1 MTSQTTTTP
10 ETLDS
15 QSSQPRQPNTVQ
27 VFARHETFHPR
38 FGWLK
43 KGFDK
48 AAQDSGI
55 FLREDAPVLL
65 GVGKNMV
72 RSIRYWCSAF
82 KILENDSPTD
92 FGMKLLGSGGWDEY
106 LEDTASLWLLH
117 WKLLEAPSIATAWDF
132 TFNQFRSVEFTQETL
147 FERLR
152 SYNDGFSKSIADG
165 SLKKDIACLIRMYV
179 KQSGSKS
186 VVNEDML
193 DCPFAELGA
202 IATSGDSRHYTF
214 RIGSKPTLPASIVIY
229 ACLSYAARMNPTA
242 RTIPIANLLYQN
254 SSPGLVFKLN
264 ERAIC
269 DAVEKVTRQFPF
281 SSQRGSVSPTE
292 TLRERGKPQIA
303 VSDAA
308 GQLQFSFEEAPQQ
321 LAESIL
327 DRYYHSSQ
335 LVEND

>member
-15 QSSQPRQPNTVQ
+15 QSSQPRQPNTAQ

-48 AAQDSGI
+48 AAQDPGI

-92 FGMKLLGSGGWDEY
+92 FGMKLLGAGGWDEY

-117 WKLLEAPSIATAWDF
+117 WKLLEPPSIATAWDF

-147 FERLR
+147 FDRLR

-165 SLKKDIACLIRMYV
+165 SLKKDVACLIRMYV

-202 IATSGDSRHYTF
+202 IASSGDSRHYTF

-229 ACLSYAARMNPTA
+229 ACLSYAARINPTA

-254 SSPGLVFKLN
+254 NSPGLVFKLN

-269 DAVEKVTRQFPF
+269 DAIEKVTRQFPF
-281 SSQRGSVSPTE
+281 SARRGSGSPTE
-292 TLRERGKPQIA
+292 TLREQSKPQLA

-335 LVEND
+335 SVEND